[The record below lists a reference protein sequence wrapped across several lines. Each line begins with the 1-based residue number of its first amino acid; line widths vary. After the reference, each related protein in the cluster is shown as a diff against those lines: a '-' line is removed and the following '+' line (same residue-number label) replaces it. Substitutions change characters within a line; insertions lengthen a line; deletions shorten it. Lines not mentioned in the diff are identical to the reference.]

1 MSKQK
6 LQQGVIDEADD
17 DFDPQEF
24 KKSVESTS
32 TRRVPKRLP
41 EHVPPKAVA
50 APPQPTG
57 APKVAK
63 QEPI

>member
-1 MSKQK
+1 MSKQN
-6 LQQGVIDEADD
+6 LQQGVIDEADE

-32 TRRVPKRLP
+32 TRRVQKRP
-41 EHVPPKAVA
+41 TEQVPPKAVA

-57 APKVAK
+57 AQKVAK
-63 QEPI
+63 Q

>member
-6 LQQGVIDEADD
+6 LYQGVIDEADD

-24 KKSVESTS
+24 KKSIESTS
-32 TRRVPKRLP
+32 TRQVPKRP
-41 EHVPPKAVA
+41 TENFPPKAVA

-57 APKVAK
+57 PPKVAK
-63 QEPI
+63 QEAI

>member
-1 MSKQK
+1 M
-6 LQQGVIDEADD
+6 IDEADD

-32 TRRVPKRLP
+32 TRLAPKRP
-41 EHVPPKAVA
+41 TEHVPPKAVA
-50 APPQPTG
+50 APPQPAG

-63 QEPI
+63 QEAI

>member
-1 MSKQK
+1 M
-6 LQQGVIDEADD
+6 IDEADD

-32 TRRVPKRLP
+32 TRRVVRRPT
-41 EHVPPKAVA
+41 EDVPSKAVA
-50 APPQPTG
+50 APPQPAG
-57 APKVAK
+57 PQKIAK

>member
-1 MSKQK
+1 M
-6 LQQGVIDEADD
+6 IDEADD

-32 TRRVPKRLP
+32 TRRVVRRPT
-41 EHVPPKAVA
+41 EDVPSKAVA
-50 APPQPTG
+50 APPQPAG
-57 APKVAK
+57 PHKLAK